1 MLTQLG
7 RKYEKPKKRNTTDEN
22 KRKNTDVNKRKTTD
36 ANKRK
41 TTVRNKERTKNK
53 TRSTGTGKKPTT
65 NSNKSKRKISGIRR
79 LKAIFYAGVVAL
91 TVLASSKVNSLI
103 NDTVTVVKDAD
114 GNIGLSD
121 GKKAKIIDLDTGKTV
136 EIEAENTKKI
146 TKINKKN
153 LPNKVYEIN
162 TSMASGLNKKGKN
175 VIQLQKDRYL
185 GSEKIKK
192 INNKNYIQ
200 ILTENGFV
208 YVSAENVREIE
219 YDHIDQFNTYKTTG
233 NDQDKH
239 PVYAQMDGKEVLRYI
254 PGGEEVQIV
263 VGDKIEE
270 ISIDSIISSER
281 MRITWRQGNE
291 AVRGFIPL
299 KDLESYEYEEISSD
313 RTVSQ
318 ETEISQD
325 ETSISEM
332 EDSQEE
338 EIARNLYVNEAGN
351 CIIPDIS
358 SLEAEKI
365 DELLRYTIEE
375 NDGVSSEHVGK
386 QFPGIIFKIGS
397 SGQGIDKPE
406 ISIIDKSNT
415 WDEIFKSK
423 SISDGTKY
431 AVYYYSTALD
441 RKEADKE
448 IDKIKEFLNTAKEN
462 GAPPQMVFIDR
473 ELPNSKENGEVI
485 GRVVGK
491 DITDVTAYQ
500 IATLNKYVKTGLYTD
515 YRIAGKDSPER
526 ILDLEKLHNL
536 LNDREIPFVLWGAF
550 IGDTEKNE
558 IKEKEFRNHSDLF
571 FRQTKH
577 EVVINGQS
585 LDVSRISA
593 NDFQK
598 IFECKNFSDLTKVN
612 LERVELAN
620 TIIKE
625 LENANPEMK
634 VTLSDDY
641 YIDEP

>member
-1 MLTQLG
+1 MSTQLG
-7 RKYEKPKKRNTTDEN
+7 RKYEKTKKRNTTDG
-22 KRKNTDVNKRKTTD
+22 NKRKTTD

-41 TTVRNKERTKNK
+41 TTDGKEGRTKNK

-79 LKAIFYAGVVAL
+79 LKAIFCAGVVAL

-103 NDTVTVVKDAD
+103 NNTVTVVKDAD

-136 EIEAENTKKI
+136 EIEAENTEKI

-162 TSMASGLNKKGKN
+162 TSMASGLNKKGEN
-175 VIQLQKDRYL
+175 VTQLNQKDRYL
-185 GSEKIKK
+185 GSEKIKE

-219 YDHIDQFNTYKTTG
+219 YDHIDQNNTYKTTG

-254 PGGEEVQIV
+254 PGGEEVKIV
-263 VGDKIEE
+263 VSDKIEE
-270 ISIDSIISSER
+270 NSIDSIISSER
-281 MRITWRQGNE
+281 MRITWSQENE
-291 AVRGFIPL
+291 AVRGFMSL
-299 KDLESYEYEEISSD
+299 EDLEPYEYEEISSD

-365 DELLRYTIEE
+365 DELLRYTIKE
-375 NDGVSSEHVGK
+375 NDGVSEHVGK

-431 AVYYYSTALD
+431 AAYYFSTALD
-441 RKEADKE
+441 REEANKE
-448 IDKIKEFLNTAKEN
+448 IDKIKEFLNKAKEN
-462 GAPPQMVFIDR
+462 GVPPQMVFIDR

-500 IATLNKYVKTGLYTD
+500 MATLNKYIKTGLYTD
-515 YRIAGKDSPER
+515 YRTAGKDSPER

-558 IKEKEFRNHSDLF
+558 IKEKEFRNHSDIF

-585 LDVSRISA
+585 LDVNRILA
-593 NDFQK
+593 NVFQE

-612 LERVELAN
+612 SERVELAN
-620 TIIKE
+620 TIKEE
-625 LENANPEMK
+625 LENANPGMK
-634 VTLSDDY
+634 VTFPEGY